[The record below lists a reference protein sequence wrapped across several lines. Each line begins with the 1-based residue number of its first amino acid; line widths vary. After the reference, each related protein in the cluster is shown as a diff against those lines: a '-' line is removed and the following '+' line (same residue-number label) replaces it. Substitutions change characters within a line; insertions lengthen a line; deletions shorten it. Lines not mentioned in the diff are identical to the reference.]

1 MQVLHGAKTCPFMTY
16 MDVLMQRRQDAL
28 ELSLNICAPCHTQ
41 CIHCVYGASFPWH
54 RAIPFIPEHMRTGIL
69 GNCVLRYSNVI
80 HPCINASLRYIPTWM
95 WVMQVLHGAKT
106 CPPMTYMDVLMQRR
120 QDALELPLNI
130 CAPCHPWHRAIPFIP
145 EHKKRVK
152 TFGPYPS
159 ITLGVFLTTCHPDKC
174 ILQSSLLLPVV
185 TTLLRF
191 LNWSSLTDDIKI
203 VVIALR
209 TKSFHANLYK

>member
-1 MQVLHGAKTCPFMTY
+1 
-16 MDVLMQRRQDAL
+16 
-28 ELSLNICAPCHTQ
+28 
-41 CIHCVYGASFPWH
+41 
-54 RAIPFIPEHMRTGIL
+54 
-69 GNCVLRYSNVI
+69 
-80 HPCINASLRYIPTWM
+80 
-95 WVMQVLHGAKT
+95 MQVLHGAKT
-106 CPPMTYMDVLMQRR
+106 CPPILG
-120 QDALELPLNI
+120 
-130 CAPCHPWHRAIPFIP
+130 
-145 EHKKRVK
+145 HKKRVK